1 MLLQENF
8 FDLEPVIL
16 ARLREQLAG
25 LQPAVKVL
33 TAADLNGVE
42 ENKQFTPAVHLIYQ
56 NYSVTESRADGTQ
69 ARITQPWLAV
79 VATNRKKAIRSGD
92 AAREDGGAI
101 AMRVC
106 AALMGFRPAGSSKP
120 MKLINAPDANYSAGF
135 HYLPLAFEAEMI
147 LQPKRETPA

>member
-8 FDLEPVIL
+8 FNLEPVIM

-33 TAADLNGVE
+33 TAADLDGVE

-56 NYSVTESRADGTQ
+56 GYSVAESLRSDNSA
-69 ARITQPWLAV
+69 ARITQDWLAV
-79 VATNRKKAIRSGD
+79 VTTSRKKAIRAGD
-92 AAREDGGAI
+92 AAREDGGVI
-101 AMRVC
+101 AVRVC

-120 MKLINAPDANYSAGF
+120 MKLANAPNAGYNAGY
-135 HYLPLAFEAEMI
+135 HYLPLAFEAEMT
-147 LQPKRETPA
+147 LQPTRTTP